1 MKSIRYNGK
10 LDFKIDNIGYVKVMR
25 DENFTVPY
33 RSGKDKYSLILPES
47 GSISYHFTKTN
58 ETVNLFPGD
67 VIFIPKGCPYIATY
81 LRKGTVMNLFMF
93 TADGSIFPENAVNP
107 FRKTLPELSQSIIL
121 SLHGNSGNT
130 MFLTAKI
137 YEILSALEKSSEVTD
152 KRYNK
157 IMPALEALGD
167 RYYENH
173 KLSHY
178 AEMCGMSESNFRKL
192 FREYTG
198 KSPVEYRNTVR
209 MSQVRRML
217 DSGEYTVGEAAY
229 AAGFNN
235 MSFFY
240 DVLNRQNGKN

>member
-47 GSISYHFTKTN
+47 GSMSYHFTRTN
-58 ETVNLFPGD
+58 ETVKLFPGD

-81 LRKGTVMNLFMF
+81 LQKSTVMNLFMF
-93 TADGSIFPENAVNP
+93 TADGSIFPENALNP
-107 FRKTLPELSQSIIL
+107 FKKTLPELSQNTIF
-121 SLHGNSGNT
+121 SLHENSGNT
-130 MFLTAKI
+130 LFLTAKI
-137 YEILSALEKSSEVTD
+137 YEILSALENSSESDD
-152 KRYNK
+152 KRYKK
-157 IMPALEALGD
+157 IMPALQALRD
-167 RYYENH
+167 RYFENH

-178 AEMCGMSESNFRKL
+178 AEMCGMSESNFRKF

-198 KSPVEYRNTVR
+198 KSPVEFRNAVR
-209 MSQVRRML
+209 ISQVRRML
-217 DSGEYTVGEAAY
+217 DSGEYTVAEAAY
-229 AAGFNN
+229 EAGFNN

-240 DVLNRQNGKN
+240 DVLNKYGGK

>member
-33 RSGKDKYSLILPES
+33 KSGKDKYSLILPES
-47 GSISYHFTKTN
+47 GSMSYHFTKTN
-58 ETVNLFPGD
+58 ETVKLFPGD

-81 LRKGTVMNLFMF
+81 LQKNTVMNLFTF
-93 TADGSIFPENAVNP
+93 TADGSIMPENAVNP
-107 FRKTLPELSQSIIL
+107 LKKTLPELSQNTVL
-121 SLHGNSGNT
+121 SLPENSGNT
-130 MFLTAKI
+130 LFLAAKI
-137 YEILSALEKSSEVTD
+137 YEILSALENVYARED
-152 KRYNK
+152 KHYKK
-157 IMPALEALGD
+157 IMPALQALRD
-167 RYYENH
+167 RYYENR
-173 KLSHY
+173 KLSFY
-178 AEMCGMSESNFRKL
+178 ADMCGMSESNFRKL

-198 KSPVEYRNTVR
+198 KSPIEFRNTVR
-209 MSQVRRML
+209 ISQVRRML

-240 DVLNRQNGKN
+240 GVLNKNGGK